1 MLRESKVIS
10 GASVVRLA
18 EHPLVSAI
26 EFFKSKNIR
35 IVYTHRYFSSS
46 LTFLSKGEVIG
57 TEYSKIA
64 RGKKQQVRSAQE
76 ARFAVLLHENLK
88 ADLVTLQQYLSVNE
102 IDYQVELIGP
112 HVIFWDLKGKDV
124 VVDGLRSIID

>member
-1 MLRESKVIS
+1 M
-10 GASVVRLA
+10 
-18 EHPLVSAI
+18 
-26 EFFKSKNIR
+26 
-35 IVYTHRYFSSS
+35 
-46 LTFLSKGEVIG
+46 IG

-64 RGKKQQVRSAQE
+64 RGKKQQVRSAKE

-112 HVIFWDLKGKDV
+112 HIIFWDLKGEDV